1 LPAETERMKGKI
13 LVVDDDESLREIVS
27 TRLSFV
33 ADEVQWA
40 RDGAEAWLMIE
51 RDPPDVLVT
60 DLMMPRMSGEEL
72 CQRVRNSGHGESLWI
87 LMLTARKGAKKRVEG
102 LLLGADDYLE
112 KPFDL
117 DELAARVCTG
127 LRIRQLQ
134 RELQDMARYE
144 TIGWVAHAFGHE
156 IRNPLAVIMAN
167 ASVQR
172 EHQEVVTALIRAA
185 ETAVEKLRALGALE
199 EAQSLASAADGLGG
213 FSGLRAEMLELA
225 ETNLQLARRATA
237 AVAALQRFSE
247 GSSGELVPTDPR
259 ILVEDAIRLAFAG
272 STSRPE
278 LKTSA
283 EQLPT
288 VRCVPRDVILALTTA
303 LGRAAPSELR
313 ARGVLPRV
321 EVTAMARGVVVRI
334 EGPGDGTAPA
344 DLLVPRIAPY
354 APGERRSGL
363 DVGLAHGVVA
373 LRAAGAGLSV
383 GPGDEGGVVIEMLL
397 PLAPR

>member
-1 LPAETERMKGKI
+1 MKGKV
-13 LVVDDDESLREIVS
+13 LVVDDEDSLREIVS

-33 ADEVQWA
+33 AEEVQVA

-72 CQRVRNSGHGESLWI
+72 CQRVRNSGHGDSLWI

-102 LLLGADDYLE
+102 LTLGADDYLE

-117 DELAARVCTG
+117 DELAARVRTG

-134 RELQDMARYE
+134 RELRDVARYE

-172 EHQEVVTALIRAA
+172 EHQGVVTEMTRAA
-185 ETAVEKLRALGALE
+185 EVAADKLRSLGAPA
-199 EAQSLASAADGLGG
+199 EAQALTSVADGLGG
-213 FSGLRAEMLELA
+213 LPGLCAEMRDLA
-225 ETNLQLARRATA
+225 DTNVRLARRATA
-237 AVAALQRFSE
+237 AVAALQRFAE
-247 GSSGELVPTDPR
+247 GSSGELVPSDPR
-259 ILVEDAIRLAFAG
+259 VLIEDAIRLAFAG
-272 STSRPE
+272 SASIPE
-278 LKTSA
+278 VRTSA
-283 EQLPT
+283 EELPR

-313 ARGVLPRV
+313 AKGVVPTI
-321 EVTAMARGVVVRI
+321 EATAMPRGVVVRV
-334 EGPGDGTAPA
+334 EGPGDGTPPA
-344 DLLVPRIAPY
+344 DLLIPRIADY
-354 APGERRSGL
+354 APGESRSGL

-373 LRAAGAGLSV
+373 LRAAGAGLSI
-383 GPGDEGGVVIEMLL
+383 GPSEEGGVVIEMLL
-397 PLAPR
+397 PLAPPAPR